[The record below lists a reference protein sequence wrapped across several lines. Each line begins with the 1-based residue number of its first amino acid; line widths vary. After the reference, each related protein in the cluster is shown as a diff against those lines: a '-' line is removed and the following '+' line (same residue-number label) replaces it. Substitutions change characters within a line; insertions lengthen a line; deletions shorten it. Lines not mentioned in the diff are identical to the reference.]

1 VENKPIDP
9 NAIFRKGKDSK
20 TMDTRIKFLIALMI
34 AGAATETAAQNP
46 TELSPRGIQLREDY
60 DAGRV
65 DGMRVLVLKA
75 EAGNFVPVDPGRVFK
90 PGDEIRVAFE
100 SNFDGYVYVIN
111 VSPEGKKRVIFP
123 GTQAA
128 TSNNLIRA
136 RRQIVLPATS
146 FIFDKET
153 GTEILQVVMS
163 REPITV
169 LDTAVKESKGELK
182 SASSAAAELNA
193 QRGIVSG
200 DAATVL
206 AQSTGIRA
214 RGIFL
219 AGGRANDKTGSV
231 VAIADEKK
239 QPNVR
244 LNAGEVASF
253 EIRLQHN

>member
-1 VENKPIDP
+1 MNTPIKSILALLIMSGALTATSAQQQP
-9 NAIFRKGKDSK
+9 NL
-20 TMDTRIKFLIALMI
+20 T
-34 AGAATETAAQNP
+34 
-46 TELSPRGIQLREDY
+46 PRGIQLKEDY

-75 EAGNFVPVDPGRVFK
+75 EGGNFVPVDPGRVFK

-111 VSPEGKKRVIFP
+111 VSPAGKKRVIFP
-123 GTQAA
+123 GNKP
-128 TSNNLIRA
+128 TSSSNLIKA
-136 RRQIVLPATS
+136 RQQIVLPSTS

-163 REPITV
+163 REPIPV
-169 LDTAVKESKGELK
+169 LDAAIKESKGELK
-182 SASSAAAELNA
+182 SASSAAGELNA

-200 DAATVL
+200 NTAMVL
-206 AQSTGIRA
+206 AQDTGFRP

-219 AGGRANDKTGSV
+219 SGSKENDRTGSV

-239 QPNVR
+239 QANGR
-244 LNAGEVASF
+244 LTTGEVASF